1 MLNDPY
7 QYRILAM
14 DPGTDTLGVAVLA
27 IDFRTNAVT
36 ALTGLTIHSGKTT
49 NDYGVGER
57 FYGNRFMRLEN
68 SKAAITALLE
78 RWQPHAIV
86 HESPFMR
93 KFAEAYRA
101 LSECIQNIRQACFE
115 HDPSIVIEYVD
126 PPTAKIAVGTPRVKG
141 VTKDDVRN
149 ALLSLGLA
157 VSPTV
162 NLSTWDEHTVDAAAV
177 GYWKA
182 LQLIGG
188 VGYGKI

>member
-1 MLNDPY
+1 MINDPY
-7 QYRILAM
+7 QFRIFAM

-27 IDFRTNAVT
+27 IDFRTGKVS
-36 ALTGLTIHSGKTT
+36 ALGGLTIHSGKTT

-57 FYGNRFMRLEN
+57 FYGNRYMRLEN
-68 SKAAITALLE
+68 SKEALKALLN
-78 RWQPHAIV
+78 RYQPHAIV

-115 HDPSIVIEYVD
+115 YDPSIVIEYVD
-126 PPTAKIAVGTPRVKG
+126 PPTAKIAVGTPRIKG

-149 ALLSLGLA
+149 ALLQLGLS
-157 VSPTV
+157 VEPGV
-162 NLSTWDEHTVDAAAV
+162 DLSTWDEHTVDAGAV

-182 LQLIGG
+182 KQLLGES
-188 VGYGKI
+188 YGKI